1 MLPTSDSVAPA
12 RPLVVGVI
20 GDAAALRV
28 AGDLPPVGGP
38 DLLELRADAFVAQLG
53 GGETLSAADD
63 LVARALRALLEAPRR
78 PLILTVRDPGEGG
91 LDPALTDHRRLALL
105 RELSSPGV
113 AWVDL
118 ELRALLAPRQPGLR
132 EFAVAARAGGNRVI
146 ASSHDFQGTPTVRRL
161 RALAM
166 AARESGCVDVFK
178 IATTVSTPGDLARL
192 LAFLDAEK
200 NSFPMG
206 LSVMGMGERFGRA
219 SRIALAAAGSVFNYG
234 HLGAASGAMVP
245 GQWPAQRLRD
255 ILDEL

>member
-1 MLPTSDSVAPA
+1 MLPTSDLVAPA

-28 AGDLPPVGGP
+28 AGDLPPVGAP

-53 GGETLSAADD
+53 GGEPLPAADD

-161 RALAM
+161 RA
-166 AARESGCVDVFK
+166 REAGCVDVFK

-219 SRIALAAAGSVFNYG
+219 SRIALAAAGSIFNYG